1 MCFILTARNSDAYLF
16 ARSRNRD
23 SQAAFCPQSA
33 RLSRFAPCL
42 KGHLS
47 NLTFSA
53 LTKGFLNIQ
62 PRFPIWSLWFFIYLF
77 VFV

>member
-1 MCFILTARNSDAYLF
+1 MCFILTARNSDAYLL
-16 ARSRNRD
+16 ARSLDRD

-33 RLSRFAPCL
+33 RLSTFVPFL

-47 NLTFSA
+47 SLTFSA

-62 PRFPIWSLWFFIYLF
+62 RCFPVRSLWFFIYLF
-77 VFV
+77 AFV